1 MNKYLL
7 IFLFLISCS
16 SNSDTTQKNF
26 QNLDFSN
33 DLTFGQFK
41 EKFVKI
47 AKLNSSVSTNDVINT
62 NNCKISIC
70 KSKYKDKAII
80 LSSID
85 NLIKG
90 GAGQAIQNMNILK
103 NFDINEGLR

>member
-33 DLTFGQFK
+33 DLTFGEFK
-41 EKFVKI
+41 EKLEEY
-47 AKLNSSVSTNDVINT
+47 AKSQPYPN
-62 NNCKISIC
+62 
-70 KSKYKDKAII
+70 
-80 LSSID
+80 ID
-85 NLIKG
+85 
-90 GAGQAIQNMNILK
+90 
-103 NFDINEGLR
+103 D